1 MRAIGKASRHR
12 RVRGQERAGLRT
24 RLRLLFAEAS
34 LHVSAVLSEILD
46 MLRIGH

>member
-1 MRAIGKASRHR
+1 MRAIARSSRAARTR
-12 RVRGQERAGLRT
+12 RRQRPGLRE

-34 LHVSAVLSEILD
+34 LHVSAVLSELLD